1 MIWPVLLLSAPFVRV
16 LVNLNTKR
24 VLTGVCLFAYNRG
37 NYASRAAVAPVFTEI
52 NTLPCAEIQTAVS
65 YGYAETH
72 A

>member
-1 MIWPVLLLSAPFVRV
+1 MASFIIVCSVCAGSCQF
-16 LVNLNTKR
+16 KYQR

-52 NTLPCAEIQTAVS
+52 NTLAMCRDSDGRQ

>member
-1 MIWPVLLLSAPFVRV
+1 MASFITVCSVCAGSCQF
-16 LVNLNTKR
+16 KYQR